1 MKNKWFK
8 IGMVAVAVAAVA
20 LVAFGSA
27 AYAQGPGGDN
37 TAPMFGRG
45 YRMGFGRM
53 GAQHSAAVVT
63 PNELRTAAVSAQEIA
78 DLQYM
83 REEEKLAHDIYAAM
97 YAKYGLPIFNNISR
111 SEAQHM
117 SAVKN
122 LLDRY
127 GIADP
132 AAGKAA
138 GEFTNSDLQAL
149 YDQLL
154 AQGNLSLNDALKV
167 GVVIEQTDIQ
177 DLQTRLAA
185 TTQWDV
191 QRVYT
196 NLLRGSQNHLRAFQ
210 RFVK

>member
-1 MKNKWFK
+1 MKTQNKFFVLF
-8 IGMVAVAVAAVA
+8 GLSALALLLLGLGLTLPLQAAEPAVNDSQSVHASQVTA
-20 LVAFGSA
+20 L
-27 AYAQGPGGDN
+27 
-37 TAPMFGRG
+37 TA
-45 YRMGFGRM
+45 
-53 GAQHSAAVVT
+53 
-63 PNELRTAAVSAQEIA
+63 NEIA
-78 DLQYM
+78 GLQYM
-83 REEEKLAHDIYAAM
+83 REEEKLAHDVYAAM
-97 YAKYGLPIFNNISR
+97 YAKYNLPIFNNISR
-111 SEAQHM
+111 SEAQHT

-127 GIADP
+127 GIPDP

-138 GEFTNSDLQAL
+138 GEFTNPELQAL
-149 YDQLL
+149 YDQLM
-154 AQGNLSLNDALKV
+154 AQGNLSVNDALKV

-191 QRVYT
+191 QRVYS